1 MNKTRKTR
9 TMHQEWRDFPLSS
22 LNNPASMAS
31 PRLET
36 LKREVAKT
44 CSSQTLGRS
53 KVQNFIAAVRETHE
67 EWLTQGVETR

>member
-1 MNKTRKTR
+1 
-9 TMHQEWRDFPLSS
+9 
-22 LNNPASMAS
+22 MAS

-67 EWLTQGVETR
+67 EWLTQRVETR